1 MLLGK
6 AVLREVSV
14 GSSWMVVRVP
24 VLWGSPKPLVS
35 PLAGKRCPTDLS
47 LVLAVCEVGMELSL
61 RSKSSK
67 V

>member
-1 MLLGK
+1 
-6 AVLREVSV
+6 
-14 GSSWMVVRVP
+14 MVVRVP
-24 VLWGSPKPLVS
+24 VLWGSLKPLV
-35 PLAGKRCPTDLS
+35 PLTGKRYPTDLS